1 MISNPGDRLTPRVVA
16 RNQLANLPLGDAS
29 MRDAPVVKVTE
40 GVEKTP
46 AQFRSFNLSGMDIQ
60 NFCSRIELPLPFLLF
75 VEDVEDTPCIVIGIV
90 GPDNYNPDRPEEI
103 VYGRRWR
110 VERHLSYSEIYQTVV
125 LACKTALEH
134 EARERLVIKNTTPLN
149 AHQDHE
155 IMADILNNG
164 VLPDPVNFSLSD
176 IIIDGKPLDVRQYY
190 TIGGNK
196 SLLTIDFGYNADS
209 NLPFLNGEMSV
220 LVNEQ
225 GNVVDSIWNGM
236 LESGTRWL
244 HENIKLDGQAVFS
257 KSINTGQRIAYSRL
271 HRNNEILESEQ
282 IAIDYSRVMN
292 EYIDTIRAPVI
303 DSGPTNSPSL
313 RTLESI
319 NPEHGFRPHV
329 S

>member
-176 IIIDGKPLDVRQYY
+176 IIIDGKPLDVMEYL

-209 NLPFLNGEMSV
+209 NLPFLQGEMSV

-225 GNVVDSIWNGM
+225 RNVVDSIWNGM

-303 DSGPTNSPSL
+303 DAGPTNSPSL

>member
-176 IIIDGKPLDVRQYY
+176 IIIDGKPLDVTEYL

-209 NLPFLNGEMSV
+209 NLPFLQGEMSV

-225 GNVVDSIWNGM
+225 RNVVDSIWNGM

-282 IAIDYSRVMN
+282 TAIDYSRVMN

-303 DSGPTNSPSL
+303 DAGPTNSPSL

>member
-1 MISNPGDRLTPRVVA
+1 MISNPGDILTPRVVA

-176 IIIDGKPLDVRQYY
+176 IIIDGKPLDVMQYL

-209 NLPFLNGEMSV
+209 NLPFLQGEMSV

-225 GNVVDSIWNGM
+225 RNVVDSIWNGM

-303 DSGPTNSPSL
+303 DAGPTNSPSL

>member
-16 RNQLANLPLGDAS
+16 KNQLANLPLGDAS

-176 IIIDGKPLDVRQYY
+176 IIIDGKPLDVMQYLR
-190 TIGGNK
+190 IGGNK

-209 NLPFLNGEMSV
+209 NLPFLQGEMSV
-220 LVNEQ
+220 LVNEHR
-225 GNVVDSIWNGM
+225 NVVDSIWNGM

-303 DSGPTNSPSL
+303 DAGPTNSPSL

>member
-1 MISNPGDRLTPRVVA
+1 MISNPDDRFTPRVVA

-176 IIIDGKPLDVRQYY
+176 IIIDGKPLDVMQYL
-190 TIGGNK
+190 TIGGGK
-196 SLLTIDFGYNADS
+196 SLLTIDCGYNADS
-209 NLPFLNGEMSV
+209 NLPFLQGEMSV

-225 GNVVDSIWNGM
+225 RNVVDSIWNGM

-292 EYIDTIRAPVI
+292 EYIDTLRAPVI
-303 DSGPTNSPSL
+303 DAGPTNSPSL

>member
-46 AQFRSFNLSGMDIQ
+46 AQFRSFNFSGMDIQ

-176 IIIDGKPLDVRQYY
+176 IIIDGKPLDVMEYL

-209 NLPFLNGEMSV
+209 NLPFLRGEMSV

-225 GNVVDSIWNGM
+225 RNVVDSIWNGM

-282 IAIDYSRVMN
+282 TAIDYSRVMN

-303 DSGPTNSPSL
+303 DAGPTNSPSL

>member
-1 MISNPGDRLTPRVVA
+1 MISNHGDRLTPRVVA

-176 IIIDGKPLDVRQYY
+176 IIIDGKPLDVVQYL

-209 NLPFLNGEMSV
+209 NLPFLQGEMSV

-225 GNVVDSIWNGM
+225 RNVVDSIWNGM

-271 HRNNEILESEQ
+271 HRNNVILESEQ

-303 DSGPTNSPSL
+303 DAGPTNSPSL

>member
-176 IIIDGKPLDVRQYY
+176 IIIDGKPLDVMQYL

-209 NLPFLNGEMSV
+209 NLPFLQGEMSV

-225 GNVVDSIWNGM
+225 RNVVDSIWNGM

-303 DSGPTNSPSL
+303 DAGPTNSPSL

>member
-1 MISNPGDRLTPRVVA
+1 
-16 RNQLANLPLGDAS
+16 
-29 MRDAPVVKVTE
+29 
-40 GVEKTP
+40 
-46 AQFRSFNLSGMDIQ
+46 MDIQ

-90 GPDNYNPDRPEEI
+90 GPDNYNPERPEEI

-134 EARERLVIKNTTPLN
+134 EARERLVINNTTPLN

-164 VLPDPVNFSLSD
+164 ILPDPVNFSLSD
-176 IIIDGKPLDVRQYY
+176 IIIDGKPLDVKQFYSV
-190 TIGGNK
+190 GSNK
-196 SLLTIDFGYNADS
+196 SLLTVDFGNNADS
-209 NLPFLNGEMSV
+209 NLPFLQGEMSV
-220 LVNEQ
+220 LVHDHKD
-225 GNVVDSIWNGM
+225 VVDSLWNGM

-257 KSINTGQRIAYSRL
+257 KSISTGQRIAYSRL
-271 HRNNEILESEQ
+271 HRNNIILESEQ

-292 EYIDTIRAPVI
+292 EYIDTIRAPLI
-303 DSGPTNSPSL
+303 DAGPTNSPSL
-313 RTLESI
+313 KILDSI

>member
-176 IIIDGKPLDVRQYY
+176 IIIDGKPLDVIQYL

-209 NLPFLNGEMSV
+209 NLPFLQGEMSV

-225 GNVVDSIWNGM
+225 RNVVDSIWNGM

-303 DSGPTNSPSL
+303 DAGPTNSPSL

>member
-29 MRDAPVVKVTE
+29 MRDAPVVKITE

-176 IIIDGKPLDVRQYY
+176 IIIDGKPLDVMEYL

-209 NLPFLNGEMSV
+209 NLPFLQGEMSV

-225 GNVVDSIWNGM
+225 RNVVDSIWNGM

-303 DSGPTNSPSL
+303 DAGPTNSPSL

>member
-29 MRDAPVVKVTE
+29 MRDAPVVKVTK

>member
-16 RNQLANLPLGDAS
+16 KNQLANLPLGDAS

-176 IIIDGKPLDVRQYY
+176 IIIDGKPLDVMQYL

-209 NLPFLNGEMSV
+209 NLPFLQGEMSV

-225 GNVVDSIWNGM
+225 RNVVDSIWNGM

-303 DSGPTNSPSL
+303 DAGPTNSPSL

>member
-1 MISNPGDRLTPRVVA
+1 
-16 RNQLANLPLGDAS
+16 
-29 MRDAPVVKVTE
+29 
-40 GVEKTP
+40 
-46 AQFRSFNLSGMDIQ
+46 MDIQ

-176 IIIDGKPLDVRQYY
+176 IIIDGKPLDVMEYL

-209 NLPFLNGEMSV
+209 NLPFLQGEMSV

-225 GNVVDSIWNGM
+225 RNVVDSIWNGM

-303 DSGPTNSPSL
+303 DAGPTNSPSL

>member
-1 MISNPGDRLTPRVVA
+1 
-16 RNQLANLPLGDAS
+16 
-29 MRDAPVVKVTE
+29 
-40 GVEKTP
+40 
-46 AQFRSFNLSGMDIQ
+46 MDIQ

-176 IIIDGKPLDVRQYY
+176 IIIDGKPLDVMEYL

-209 NLPFLNGEMSV
+209 NLPFLRGEMSV

-225 GNVVDSIWNGM
+225 RNVVDSIWNGM

-282 IAIDYSRVMN
+282 TAIDYSRVMN

-303 DSGPTNSPSL
+303 DAGPTNSPSL

>member
-1 MISNPGDRLTPRVVA
+1 MISNPGDRLTPRAVA

>member
-16 RNQLANLPLGDAS
+16 KNQLANLPLGDAS

-40 GVEKTP
+40 GVEKPP

-176 IIIDGKPLDVRQYY
+176 IIIDGKPLDVMQYL

-209 NLPFLNGEMSV
+209 NLPFLQGEMSV

-225 GNVVDSIWNGM
+225 RNVVDSIWNGM

-303 DSGPTNSPSL
+303 DAGPTNSPSL

>member
-176 IIIDGKPLDVRQYY
+176 IIIDGKPLDVVQYL

-209 NLPFLNGEMSV
+209 NLPFLQGEMSV

-225 GNVVDSIWNGM
+225 RNVVDSIWNGM

-282 IAIDYSRVMN
+282 TAIDYSRVMN

-303 DSGPTNSPSL
+303 DAGPTNSPSL

>member
-1 MISNPGDRLTPRVVA
+1 MISNHGDRHSPRVVA
-16 RNQLANLPLGDAS
+16 RNELAKLPLGDAS
-29 MRDAPVVKVTE
+29 MRDAPVVKITE

-75 VEDVEDTPCIVIGIV
+75 VEDVGETPCIVIGIV

-164 VLPDPVNFSLSD
+164 VLPDPVNFRLSD
-176 IIIDGKPLDVRQYY
+176 IIIDGKPLDVKQFHS
-190 TIGGNK
+190 IGNNK
-196 SLLTIDFGYNADS
+196 SLLTVDFGYNAKS
-209 NLPFLNGEMSV
+209 NLPFLQGEMSI
-220 LVNEQ
+220 LIQ
-225 GNVVDSIWNGM
+225 DQTDVVDSLWNAM
-236 LESGTRWL
+236 LESGTTWL

-257 KSINTGQRIAYSRL
+257 KSISTGQRIAYSRL
-271 HRNNEILESEQ
+271 HRNNGILESEQ

-303 DSGPTNSPSL
+303 EAGPTNSPSMK
-313 RTLESI
+313 TLEST
-319 NPEHGFRPHV
+319 NPEHGFRPHMN
-329 S
+329 

>member
-176 IIIDGKPLDVRQYY
+176 IIIDGKPLDVMEYL

-209 NLPFLNGEMSV
+209 NLPFLRGEMSV

-225 GNVVDSIWNGM
+225 RNVVDSIWNGM

-282 IAIDYSRVMN
+282 TAIDYSRVMN

-303 DSGPTNSPSL
+303 DAGPTNSPSL

>member
-29 MRDAPVVKVTE
+29 MRDAPVVKITE

-176 IIIDGKPLDVRQYY
+176 IIIDGKPLDVMQYL

-209 NLPFLNGEMSV
+209 NLPFLQGEMSV

-225 GNVVDSIWNGM
+225 RNVVDSIWNGM

-303 DSGPTNSPSL
+303 DAGPTNSPSL

>member
-1 MISNPGDRLTPRVVA
+1 VISNPGDRLTPRVVA
-16 RNQLANLPLGDAS
+16 KNQLANLPLGDAS

-176 IIIDGKPLDVRQYY
+176 IIIDGKPLDVMQYL

-209 NLPFLNGEMSV
+209 NLPFLQGEMSV

-225 GNVVDSIWNGM
+225 RNVVDSIWNGM

-303 DSGPTNSPSL
+303 DAGPTNSPSL

>member
-16 RNQLANLPLGDAS
+16 RNQLAKLPLGDAS

-209 NLPFLNGEMSV
+209 NLPFLHGEMSV

>member
-1 MISNPGDRLTPRVVA
+1 MISNHGDRLTPRVVA

-176 IIIDGKPLDVRQYY
+176 IIIDGKPLDVMEYL

-209 NLPFLNGEMSV
+209 NLPFLQGEMSV

-225 GNVVDSIWNGM
+225 RNVVDSIWNGM

-303 DSGPTNSPSL
+303 DAGPTNSPSL

>member
-16 RNQLANLPLGDAS
+16 KNQLANLPLGDAS

-164 VLPDPVNFSLSD
+164 VLPDPVNFNLSD
-176 IIIDGKPLDVRQYY
+176 IIIDGKPLDVMQYL

-209 NLPFLNGEMSV
+209 NLPFLQGEMSV

-225 GNVVDSIWNGM
+225 RNVVDSIWNGM

-303 DSGPTNSPSL
+303 DAGPTNSPSL